1 MKRVKLC
8 VISALAAAM
17 LLSLAGCFWG
27 WGDGHGGHDRDHHDD
42 HHDDHHEGDRH
53 DER

>member
-1 MKRVKLC
+1 MKRLKLC

-17 LLSLAGCFWG
+17 LLSLAGCYWG
-27 WGDGHGGHDRDHHDD
+27 WGDGHRDHDRD